1 MIPIK
6 IAVITVSDK
15 GSQGQRRDT
24 AGPAAKEVLARLDI
38 EVLGYDIVPDEIE
51 TISAKL
57 VHYCDELGCDL
68 VLTTGGTGFSPRD
81 VTPEATL
88 KVIDRLVPGIPE
100 AIRAGSLRITPKAM
114 LSRAAAG
121 IRKRTL
127 IINLPGSEKGVRE
140 SLEIILPALKHG
152 IEILRGEGGE
162 CGRQ

>member
-6 IAVITVSDK
+6 IAILTVSDK
-15 GSQGQRRDT
+15 GSQGQRKDT
-24 AGPAAKEVLARLDI
+24 AGPAVKEVLAPLNI

-51 TISAKL
+51 AISAKL
-57 VHYCDELGCDL
+57 IHYCDELDCDL

-88 KVIDRLVPGIPE
+88 KVIDRIVPGIPE
-100 AIRAGSLRITPKAM
+100 AIRAGSLKITPKAM

-121 IRKRTL
+121 IRNKSL

-140 SLEIILPALKHG
+140 SLAIILPALEHG
-152 IEILRGEGGE
+152 IEILRGAGGE
-162 CGRQ
+162 CGR